1 MKKILILISLLSLS
15 GLLLINTTYAFGND
29 VNHGPVYQYVY
40 EDINEDFHVA
50 YDVLPSPT
58 PVYTFELVDTV
69 FGAVTYRDF
78 NNLTTEIDIYN
89 WMYQNETNGVQF
101 PQFQDTYSTVIY
113 GSLRISGMED
123 DGVSLNPWSF
133 ITSEGFQFVYEGWFD
148 SGTTFNDP
156 VLDPTLSIYD
166 FNDNLLHIID
176 LESVIYDVTTFVLEP
191 IDLTNPV
198 STWEV
203 GNSTLTEIT
212 SNYFGLE
219 MGLINSSTPATTI
232 AGLAS
237 LLYADFDTNYDP
249 NSNHVYIF
257 DVYNASLIRT
267 NPQLPSIY
275 LPSIA
280 LLIWEY
286 EKDYDGVIVKENLF
300 MYTRW
305 GEQVWHTDYINNPEE
320 FNITVPNDQYT
331 LGYNEGRASIEIIN
345 QRLLEREYNRG
356 YFEAR
361 NYFGKYIE
369 VNDIW
374 VTATLW
380 GNSEYQRGLQASN
393 QESYDE
399 GYRVGANESFLG
411 SFDKW
416 IVPAIFIVIVVGGFF
431 ALRGR
436 REN

>member
-1 MKKILILISLLSLS
+1 MKKILILISLLALS
-15 GLLLINTTYAFGND
+15 GFLLLKPTYAFGND

-40 EDINEDFHVA
+40 EDINTNFHVA
-50 YDVLPSPT
+50 YDVLPGATS
-58 PVYTFELVDTV
+58 YTFELVDTV

-78 NNLTTEIDIYN
+78 NNPTTEIDIYN
-89 WMYQNETNGVQF
+89 WLYQTATNIGQF
-101 PQFQDTYSTVIY
+101 PQFEDTYSTVIY
-113 GSLRISGMED
+113 GSLRISGLYD
-123 DGVSLNPWSF
+123 NGSSLEPWSY
-133 ITSEGFQFVYEGWFD
+133 ITSEGFQFVYEGWQD
-148 SGTTFNDP
+148 IGPTFNEP
-156 VLDPTLSIYD
+156 VLDPTIRIYD

-191 IDLTNPV
+191 IDLTNPTF
-198 STWEV
+198 SWEV

-232 AGLAS
+232 SGLAS
-237 LLYADFDTNYDP
+237 LLYADFDTNYGP
-249 NSNHVYIF
+249 NSNHTYIF
-257 DVYNASLIRT
+257 DVYNASLLRT
-267 NPQLPSIY
+267 NPSIPNIY

-286 EKDYDGVIVKENLF
+286 EKDYDGVIVKENLY
-300 MYTRW
+300 MYSREGHLNW
-305 GEQVWHTDYINNPEE
+305 QVDYINNPED

-331 LGYNEGRASIEIIN
+331 LGYNEGRASVEIIN
-345 QRLLEREYNRG
+345 ERLREREYQRG
-356 YFEAR
+356 YVEAR
-361 NYFGKYIE
+361 NYFGKYID

-380 GNSEYQRGLQASN
+380 GTTEYQRGLNASQ

-399 GYRVGANESFLG
+399 GYRVGAKESFLG
-411 SFDKW
+411 SLDTW

>member
-1 MKKILILISLLSLS
+1 MKKILILFSLMFISF
-15 GLLLINTTYAFGND
+15 ITVIQTTYA
-29 VNHGPVYQYVY
+29 Y
-40 EDINEDFHVA
+40 
-50 YDVLPSPT
+50 T
-58 PVYTFELVDTV
+58 PVDEVGLFYRQLDDPFTLEYNYHTLPQMSSYTFGLVNFD
-69 FGAVTYRDF
+69 YD
-78 NNLTTEIDIYN
+78 NLIYEIYEVSDSEIDLFGYEHTMDYYPSAEPYLNLIL
-89 WMYQNETNGVQF
+89 
-101 PQFQDTYSTVIY
+101 Y
-113 GSLRISGMED
+113 GSMRISGFYEQ
-123 DGVSLNPWSF
+123 GTGLESYSFVSDK
-133 ITSEGFQFVYEGWFD
+133 GFQLLYNAEWNSTDEG
-148 SGTTFNDP
+148 TNN
-156 VLDPTLSIYD
+156 V
-166 FNDNLLHIID
+166 LHILDFTGDVLHSID
-176 LESVIYDVTTFVLEP
+176 ITNVNPNVTTFTIQPL
-191 IDLTNPV
+191 DLTNPV

-219 MGLINSSTPATTI
+219 MGLINDPTPATTI

-237 LLYADFDTNYDP
+237 LLYNDFDSNYGP
-249 NSNHVYIF
+249 NSNHTYIF
-257 DVYNASLIRT
+257 DVYNASLLRT
-267 NPQLPSIY
+267 NPSIPNIY

-286 EKDYDGVIVKENLF
+286 EKDYDGVIVKENLY
-300 MYTRW
+300 MYSREGHQNW
-305 GEQVWHTDYINNPEE
+305 QIDYINAPED

-331 LGYNEGRASIEIIN
+331 LGYNEGRASVEIIN
-345 QRLLEREYNRG
+345 ERLREREYQRG
-356 YFEAR
+356 YTEAR
-361 NYFGKYIE
+361 NYFGKYID

-374 VTATLW
+374 VPATLW

-411 SFDKW
+411 SLDTW